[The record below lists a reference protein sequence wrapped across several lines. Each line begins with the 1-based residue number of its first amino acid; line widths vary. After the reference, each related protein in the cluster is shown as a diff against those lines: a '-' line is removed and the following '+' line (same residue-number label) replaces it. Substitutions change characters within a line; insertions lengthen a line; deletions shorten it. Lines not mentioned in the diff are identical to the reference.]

1 MLDKRLVTEAKLYK
15 HRFFKLIALSAVNA
29 IWIVLTA
36 YEMTS
41 IINGVF
47 LEKLLLSEVV
57 SPLAILLFVM
67 LTKSI
72 TIWLTENVAHGIAQ
86 NIKGDLR
93 TRLLNHMLRLGPIPL
108 AKEQTGE
115 LINLLTEGIDHLD
128 DYFTKFLPQ
137 IISTAIIPI
146 LILLVVFPVDYKTAI
161 ILLVTAPLI
170 PIFMSLIGKLASKEN
185 KEQWQT
191 LSRISAHFLDVIEG
205 LTTLKIFNQSIA
217 QIKIIEKLSNEFRDI
232 TLKVLRLAFLSALVL
247 ELIATLSVALV
258 AVTIGLRLLDDGLTF
273 FTAFFLLL
281 LAPEFYLPLRQL
293 GTAFHASMSGTTAAD
308 RIYQVLRISVNEADN
323 TTEKLV
329 FNKQKSLAIALQN
342 VAFSYNTNRPVLE
355 NFTLDIKAG
364 EHIAIVGAS
373 GSGKTTIFNLLLKFI
388 EPQSGDIFI
397 NGLPLTKIKQ
407 LDWLKNV
414 AYVPQA
420 PHIFAQTAAENIA
433 LGSSTAT
440 LEDIQAAAKLA
451 MAHDFIKDL
460 PLGYQTKLGEG
471 GHQLSGGQMRRI
483 AIARTFLQDAA
494 LILLDEATTG
504 LDVNTEA
511 EISASLSALT
521 AEKTTITIAH
531 RLKSVEKADKVIV
544 MEHGQIIEIGTHEA
558 LINQRGAYFTMLMAY
573 RGEQ

>member
-29 IWIVLTA
+29 ICILLTA

-67 LTKSI
+67 LAKSI

-93 TRLLNHMLRLGPIPL
+93 VRLLDHMLRLGPIPL

-128 DYFTKFLPQ
+128 EYFTKFLPQ
-137 IISTAIIPI
+137 IISTAIIPV
-146 LILLVVFPVDYKTAI
+146 LILLVVLPVDYKTAI

-170 PIFMSLIGKLASKEN
+170 PIFMNLIGKLASKEN

-205 LTTLKIFNQSIA
+205 LTTLKIFNQSVA
-217 QIKIIEKLSNEFRDI
+217 QIKIIKKLSNEFRDI

-247 ELIATLSVALV
+247 ELVATLSVALV
-258 AVTIGLRLLDDGLTF
+258 AVTIGLRLLDDGITF

-308 RIYQVLRISVNEADN
+308 RIYQVLRISGNENKDD
-323 TTEKLV
+323 TETLV
-329 FNKQKSLAIALQN
+329 FNKQHSIAIALKE
-342 VAFSYNTNRPVLE
+342 VAFSYNANRPILD
-355 NFTLDIKAG
+355 NFTIDIKAG

-388 EPQSGDIFI
+388 QPQSGDIFI
-397 NGLPLTKIKQ
+397 NGLPLAKIKQ
-407 LDWLKNV
+407 RDWLKNV

-420 PHIFAQTAAENIA
+420 PHIFAQTVAENIA

-451 MAHDFIKDL
+451 MAHNFVENL

-511 EISASLSALT
+511 EISAALRTLT
-521 AEKTTITIAH
+521 AEKTTVTIAH

-544 MEHGQIIEIGTHEA
+544 VEHGQIIEIGTHEA

>member
-29 IWIVLTA
+29 ICIVLTA

-67 LTKSI
+67 LAKSI

-93 TRLLNHMLRLGPIPL
+93 TRLLDHMLRLGPIPL

-128 DYFTKFLPQ
+128 EYFTKFLPQ

-146 LILLVVFPVDYKTAI
+146 LILLVVLPVDYKTAI

-170 PIFMSLIGKLASKEN
+170 PIFMNLIGKLASKEN

-247 ELIATLSVALV
+247 ELVATLSVALV
-258 AVTIGLRLLDDGLTF
+258 AVTIGLRLLDDGITF

-293 GTAFHASMSGTTAAD
+293 GTAFHASMAGTTAAD
-308 RIYQVLRISVNEADN
+308 RIYQVLRISGNENKTA
-323 TTEKLV
+323 TETLV
-329 FNKQKSLAIALQN
+329 FNKQHSIAIALKE
-342 VAFSYNTNRPVLE
+342 VAFSYNANRPVLE
-355 NFTLDIKAG
+355 NFTLDIKSG

-388 EPQSGDIFI
+388 QPQSGDIFI
-397 NGLPLTKIKQ
+397 NSLPLAKIKQ
-407 LDWLKNV
+407 SDWLKNV

-420 PHIFAQTAAENIA
+420 PHIFAQTVAENIA
-433 LGSSTAT
+433 LGSNTAT

-451 MAHDFIKDL
+451 MAHDFIENL

-471 GHQLSGGQMRRI
+471 GHALSGGQMRRI

-511 EISASLSALT
+511 EISAALRTLT

>member
-29 IWIVLTA
+29 ICIVLTA

-128 DYFTKFLPQ
+128 EYFTKFLPQ
-137 IISTAIIPI
+137 IISTAIIPV
-146 LILLVVFPVDYKTAI
+146 LILLIVLPVDYKTAI
-161 ILLVTAPLI
+161 ILLATAPLI

-258 AVTIGLRLLDDGLTF
+258 AVTIGLRLLDDGITF

-308 RIYQVLRISVNEADN
+308 RIYQVLRISANENKDA
-323 TTEKLV
+323 TETLS
-329 FNKQKSLAIALQN
+329 FNKQPSIAIALQE
-342 VAFSYNTNRPVLE
+342 VAFSYTANRPVLA
-355 NFTLDIKAG
+355 NFAIDIKAG

-397 NGLPLTKIKQ
+397 NGLPLAKIKQ
-407 LDWLKNV
+407 SDWLKNV

-420 PHIFAQTAAENIA
+420 PHIFAQTVAENIA
-433 LGSSTAT
+433 LGNTTAT
-440 LEDIQAAAKLA
+440 LEEIQAAAKLA
-451 MAHDFIKDL
+451 MAHDFIENL

-511 EISASLSALT
+511 EISAALSALT

-544 MEHGQIIEIGTHEA
+544 MEHGQILEIGTHEA
-558 LINQRGAYFTMLMAY
+558 LIKQRSAYFTMLMAY